1 MNSFFD
7 YVEGSATAEYRRAV
21 DRAASIAEQQK
32 QKVDPIHH
40 EKIDR
45 LLDTYARKLAE
56 NTNKS
61 NEIAARVPSILIAG
75 GGNFPRRK
83 KEKQN
88 RADDAAME
96 EWQQIQGLLAKIRS
110 TGMGGISADD
120 PEAVA
125 KLKEK
130 VERLEQD
137 QEKMKA
143 GNAYYRKHKTLEG
156 CPLLSQDEIEKLKAV
171 MARNWRAN
179 PKPYESYALT
189 NNSAVIRQTKKRIEE
204 LSQKA
209 ETEYEGWAFEGGEV
223 KINRE
228 ANRLQV
234 FFDEKPDRDTCSAM
248 RHSGFKW
255 APSIGAWQRQLNDN
269 AIYAAKHLDCLRPL
283 SVEQPAQ
290 APEQAEPVQEPA
302 QSSGWGFY
310 IIADLK
316 TWADNAV
323 DRSELEHF
331 SSFEAAKARFDE
343 LRDKP
348 YNSEAA
354 EPGPDGQPPARLT
367 LGLESADG
375 MSAAD
380 ILHVRQGKNYLVTD
394 FTRSERLRDD
404 PAVMDILSRVSR
416 EIGFDLVR
424 VYERVDGNRQMLSIV
439 PFAEWDNPYFTA
451 ATPGRIAA
459 QYCDLLHQCYPL
471 PKDSTLRAG
480 EIEQIVQYLQKGGR
494 NSANQLALAAAGL
507 GASFPDNAAVH
518 DLTSALMA
526 ELAQYDEPGQAD
538 LQQQKPKHK
547 KSPER

>member
-143 GNAYYRKHKTLEG
+143 VNAYYRKHRTLDG
-156 CPLLSQDEIEKLKAV
+156 CPQLTPVEAEQRKAA
-171 MARNWRAN
+171 MARNWRAD
-179 PKPYESYALT
+179 PKPYESYLLT
-189 NNSAVIRQTKKRIEE
+189 NNNANIRQTKKRIEK
-204 LSQKA
+204 LSAKK
-209 ETEYEGWAFEGGEV
+209 ETEFEGWAFEGGEV
-223 KINRE
+223 KMDVQS
-228 ANRLQV
+228 NRLQV
-234 FFDEKPDRDTCSAM
+234 FFHEKPDRDTCSAM
-248 RHSGFKW
+248 RHGGFRW
-255 APSIGAWQRQLNDN
+255 APSVGAWQRQLTNN
-269 AIYAAKHLDCLRPL
+269 AIWTATHMDCLRPL
-283 SVEQPAQ
+283 SGEQLTQ
-290 APEQAEPVQEPA
+290 EQAGPVREVPQGDG
-302 QSSGWGFY
+302 SGWGFY

-316 TWADNAV
+316 TWADNAEN
-323 DRSELEHF
+323 RSPLEHF
-331 SSFEAAKARFDE
+331 PSFEAAKARFDE
-343 LRDKP
+343 LRSEP
-348 YNSEAA
+348 YNNEAA
-354 EPGPDGQPPARLT
+354 EPSPDGQPPARLT

-375 MSAAD
+375 MSATD
-380 ILHVRQGKNYLVTD
+380 ILHVRQEENYQGSSI
-394 FTRSERLRDD
+394 RPMSRLRWNA
-404 PAVMDILSRVSR
+404 PGSKHGKL
-416 EIGFDLVR
+416 F
-424 VYERVDGNRQMLSIV
+424 
-439 PFAEWDNPYFTA
+439 P
-451 ATPGRIAA
+451 PGRAA
-459 QYCDLLHQCYPL
+459 PVLDH
-471 PKDSTLRAG
+471 S
-480 EIEQIVQYLQKGGR
+480 
-494 NSANQLALAAAGL
+494 L
-507 GASFPDNAAVH
+507 GS
-518 DLTSALMA
+518 
-526 ELAQYDEPGQAD
+526 G
-538 LQQQKPKHK
+538 
-547 KSPER
+547 

>member
-143 GNAYYRKHKTLEG
+143 VNAYYRKHKTLEG

-171 MARNWRAN
+171 MARNWRA
-179 PKPYESYALT
+179 
-189 NNSAVIRQTKKRIEE
+189 
-204 LSQKA
+204 
-209 ETEYEGWAFEGGEV
+209 
-223 KINRE
+223 
-228 ANRLQV
+228 
-234 FFDEKPDRDTCSAM
+234 
-248 RHSGFKW
+248 
-255 APSIGAWQRQLNDN
+255 
-269 AIYAAKHLDCLRPL
+269 
-283 SVEQPAQ
+283 
-290 APEQAEPVQEPA
+290 
-302 QSSGWGFY
+302 
-310 IIADLK
+310 
-316 TWADNAV
+316 
-323 DRSELEHF
+323 
-331 SSFEAAKARFDE
+331 
-343 LRDKP
+343 
-348 YNSEAA
+348 
-354 EPGPDGQPPARLT
+354 
-367 LGLESADG
+367 
-375 MSAAD
+375 
-380 ILHVRQGKNYLVTD
+380 
-394 FTRSERLRDD
+394 
-404 PAVMDILSRVSR
+404 
-416 EIGFDLVR
+416 
-424 VYERVDGNRQMLSIV
+424 
-439 PFAEWDNPYFTA
+439 
-451 ATPGRIAA
+451 
-459 QYCDLLHQCYPL
+459 
-471 PKDSTLRAG
+471 
-480 EIEQIVQYLQKGGR
+480 
-494 NSANQLALAAAGL
+494 
-507 GASFPDNAAVH
+507 
-518 DLTSALMA
+518 
-526 ELAQYDEPGQAD
+526 
-538 LQQQKPKHK
+538 KPKTY
-547 KSPER
+547 